1 MLRPHL
7 DSFSPI
13 TSGVPVFTIDS
24 PTSEPS
30 MMMMMMGGMKMKMG
44 GMNMKMG
51 GMNMNMKKMGI
62 EKMAMAMKIGIPNK
76 VMGMDISETQVLG
89 NNRKKGMVKIART
102 GERAG
107 GINRGTPGHLN

>member
-1 MLRPHL
+1 MKM
-7 DSFSPI
+7 
-13 TSGVPVFTIDS
+13 GG
-24 PTSEPS
+24 
-30 MMMMMMGGMKMKMG
+30 MKMKMGGMKMKMG

-89 NNRKKGMVKIART
+89 NNRKEGMVKIART